1 MKFNTLLRTTLA
13 LTLSVHAGIIWA
25 QSGPVLATVNS
36 SKVYASQVNEMVS
49 MAVAG
54 GAKDSPELRQTILN
68 DLIVR
73 EAIAQDIK
81 KTGLLNKDNNALRL
95 KLAQQNAIL
104 ELWFAEYFRTRPVT
118 EADVRAEYDRQAALS
133 KEPQNAKQYE
143 VAQIMVATEA
153 EAAAMI
159 KQINAGAKFEDLAKE
174 HSLEKISG
182 AQGGVVGWVFPNQLT
197 PPINEMVPNL
207 GKGKINQTPV
217 RTGNGW
223 HVIKVDDV
231 RPFVLPAFDQVRNA
245 LSQELVQQ
253 RRQDAINALLRDAKV
268 LRGSQ

>member
-1 MKFNTLLRTTLA
+1 MTFNILLRTVLV
-13 LTLSVHAGIIWA
+13 LTLSGNAVIAWG
-25 QSGPVLATVNS
+25 QSGPVLATVNG
-36 SKVYASQVNEMVS
+36 SKIYASQVNEMVS
-49 MAVAG
+49 MAVSN
-54 GAKDSPELRQTILN
+54 GAKESPELRQNILN

-73 EAIAQDIK
+73 EAIAQDTK

-104 ELWFAEYFRTRPVT
+104 ELWLAEYLRDRPVT
-118 EADVRAEYDRQAALS
+118 EADVRAEYDRQAVLS

-153 EAAAMI
+153 EASAMI
-159 KQINAGAKFEDLAKE
+159 KQINAGAKFENLATK

-182 AQGGVVGWVFPNQLT
+182 AQGGVVGWVFPYQLA
-197 PPINEMVPNL
+197 PPINEIVTNL

-217 RTGNGW
+217 KTGNGW
-223 HVIKVDDV
+223 HVIKVDNV

-245 LSQELVQQ
+245 LAQELVQQ
-253 RRQDAINALLRDAKV
+253 RRQEAINSLLKDAKV
-268 LRGSQ
+268 LRGNQ

>member
-1 MKFNTLLRTTLA
+1 MNFNILLRTVLV
-13 LTLSVHAGIIWA
+13 LILSGHAAITWA
-25 QSGPVLATVNS
+25 QSGPVLASVNG
-36 SKVYASQVNEMVS
+36 SKIYTSQVNEMVS
-49 MAVAG
+49 MAVTN
-54 GAKDSPELRQTILN
+54 GAKESPELRQNILN

-73 EAIAQDIK
+73 EAIAQDVK

-104 ELWFAEYFRTRPVT
+104 DLWLTEYFKNRPVT

-231 RPFVLPAFDQVRNA
+231 RPFVLPAFDQVRSG
-245 LSQELVQQ
+245 LTQELVQQ
-253 RRQDAINALLRDAKV
+253 RRQEAINALLRDAKV
-268 LRGSQ
+268 LRSN